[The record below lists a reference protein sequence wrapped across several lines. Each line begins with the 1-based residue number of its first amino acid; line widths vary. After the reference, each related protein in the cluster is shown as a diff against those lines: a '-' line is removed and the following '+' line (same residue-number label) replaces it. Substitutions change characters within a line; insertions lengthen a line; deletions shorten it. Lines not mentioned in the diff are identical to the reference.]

1 MVPPNETGSISEPV
15 FFALRYNYLFRPYST
30 ILSGRLH
37 LGFVRSGCV
46 AAMAINAGIFSSM
59 GGMPGFLA
67 DGSTCLL
74 VAVYAGG

>member
-37 LGFVRSGCV
+37 NRLIYPLRHFY
-46 AAMAINAGIFSSM
+46 NH
-59 GGMPGFLA
+59 
-67 DGSTCLL
+67 
-74 VAVYAGG
+74 YNK

>member
-37 LGFVRSGCV
+37 HG
-46 AAMAINAGIFSSM
+46 
-59 GGMPGFLA
+59 
-67 DGSTCLL
+67 L
-74 VAVYAGG
+74 VNIKLYLRIGKSIY

>member
-37 LGFVRSGCV
+37 TGNGITISP
-46 AAMAINAGIFSSM
+46 AIRNK
-59 GGMPGFLA
+59 
-67 DGSTCLL
+67 
-74 VAVYAGG
+74 